1 MDWAIN
7 SSGLLIMPGTQDA
20 YAQLLRC
27 PVCHAR
33 VYHRGGA
40 HNRPHF
46 AHYSGNFSRDC
57 ELYTPGV
64 GAGANNSAGLQSLPA
79 KEQRPVIVWRSGGS
93 IALSLWLRLPPD
105 FGGNSRSISIVSSL
119 GTHLRGSEQNR
130 SLFCRLPFRVPPAAA
145 EISPHDERMELMFD
159 VALRQFQLSGN
170 FFKATAIGG
179 TLEDREAALELGQDY
194 IYVSQR
200 PLVEPYPV
208 GLVLSHPPA
217 LHQSWGVYHISLRD
231 VPEARLSTMARL
243 SSYFEREIVA
253 PRPKLEILWPPPNM
267 YDMDGTAVYS
277 AGTNQVVLRSM
288 SAVPV
293 LESWGGT
300 VSDVRELAPGLF
312 LLTWR
317 EAVRDIAVW
326 AHGATAQRIRFE
338 SDLLSVPDGVVIECG
353 DASSDLSDSALDTID
368 LGSSPIRL
376 EVPNSRLWLNVRVD
390 GQRPSP
396 LPDGLSMSVPGG
408 VESISA
414 GSFGAWS
421 VRDSAGRKEFPRAR
435 FSENIVT
442 LVTSLAGRLASSE
455 LHLLESREHAL
466 SWAARHNCLEVLP
479 IILAKLPFEV
489 DRGLS

>member
-1 MDWAIN
+1 MDWAIS

-27 PVCHAR
+27 PVCHAK

-57 ELYTPGV
+57 ELYTPGA
-64 GAGANNSAGLQSLPA
+64 GAGAIHSAGLQSLPA

-93 IALSLWLRLPPD
+93 VALSLWLRLPAD
-105 FGGNSRSISIVSSL
+105 FGGSQRSISIVSSL

-145 EISPHDERMELMFD
+145 EVSPHDERMELMFD

-170 FFKATAIGG
+170 FFKATATGG

-194 IYVSQR
+194 VYVSQR
-200 PLVEPYPV
+200 PLVEPYPA
-208 GLVLSHPPA
+208 GLVLSQPPT
-217 LHQSWGVYHISLRD
+217 LHQSWAVYHIRLLD
-231 VPEARLSTMARL
+231 VPEARLSAMARL
-243 SSYFEREIVA
+243 SSYFEREIVP
-253 PRPKLEILWPPPNM
+253 PRPKLEILWPPPNK

-277 AGTNQVVLRSM
+277 AGTDQVVLRSM

-293 LESWGGT
+293 FESWGGT
-300 VSDVRELAPGLF
+300 ASDVRELAPGLF

-317 EAVRDIAVW
+317 DAVKQVAVW
-326 AHGATAQRIRFE
+326 AHGATALRLRFE
-338 SDLLSVPDGVVIECG
+338 PDVMSLPDGVVIECG
-353 DASSDLSDSALDTID
+353 GASSDLSDGALDAID
-368 LGSSPIRL
+368 LVSSPIRL
-376 EVPNSRLWLNVRVD
+376 EVPNSRLWLSVRID
-390 GQRPSP
+390 GQRPRP
-396 LPDGLSMSVPGG
+396 LPDGLSLSIPGG
-408 VESISA
+408 VGSISA
-414 GSFGAWS
+414 GAFGLWAA
-421 VRDSAGRKEFPRAR
+421 RDSAGRSELPRTR

-442 LVTSLAGRLASSE
+442 LITALAGRLASSE
-455 LHLLESREHAL
+455 LHLLESREHAVR
-466 SWAARHNCLEVLP
+466 WAARHNCLEVLP